1 MRPTSM
7 RHSGSHA
14 EIPFENFPKRAKVK
28 TGSISTAREA
38 LEPLRDIAID
48 EMASSELDET
58 LAVAMRDET
67 GKPVYSASLNIA
79 QPLAT

>member
-1 MRPTSM
+1 
-7 RHSGSHA
+7 
-14 EIPFENFPKRAKVK
+14 
-28 TGSISTAREA
+28 
-38 LEPLRDIAID
+38 
-48 EMASSELDET
+48 LDET